1 MIKKAVLT
9 KRKNIK
15 LIPVKDIKWE
25 GHFYVI
31 DDHLEYPQYRLIGFN
46 KEYDEF
52 YSWASDL
59 EKWDVGR
66 RREQKINKILN
77 GN

>member
-31 DDHLEYPQYRLIGFN
+31 DDHLEYRLIGFN
-46 KEYDEF
+46 KQYDEF